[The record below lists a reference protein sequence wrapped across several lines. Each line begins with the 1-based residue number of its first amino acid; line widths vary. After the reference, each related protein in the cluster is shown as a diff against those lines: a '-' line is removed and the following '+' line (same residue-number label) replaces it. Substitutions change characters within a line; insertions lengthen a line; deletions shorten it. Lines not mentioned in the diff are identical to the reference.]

1 MAITDLGNLCGA
13 LEFSRTA
20 VKHGIKPILGLDAF
34 LATGSRLD
42 REQGGADNSLVL
54 LAQNDVGFKNLIQ
67 LSTAGYTE
75 GFHYRPRIDRQLLAD
90 HAAGLICLSGG
101 TLGELTEAV
110 LLEELDQ
117 AEKIA
122 RWYKGLFGTRY
133 FIELQDHEYQSEH
146 RATRT
151 LIELANKLE
160 IPTVASVSVR
170 YVQRRQAE
178 ALDLLSC
185 MLTAKFLSDPD
196 RDLEQQNTFFLQ
208 SPQEVQTRFSGLE
221 ASVLRTQEI
230 ADSVTFNLAD
240 HVKQTSLQ
248 YRPGDF
254 AADDLSVRQLM
265 HGEKQ
270 VARLGRIERPS
281 GRQTLFRVMRALG
294 IPPALSDQI
303 NELAAQQ
310 PAASVRELFG
320 HNLKLRTLKRLNPE
334 VREIVRLAEQ
344 VDGIAWEIEPDSGV
358 LVSQAEIAEQIPL
371 MRTARDGEL
380 VTQWS
385 LEDLQLAGYLQD
397 V

>member
-1 MAITDLGNLCGA
+1 MGTTIQTHNPIGGRKTDSFVHLHVHSQYSFQASVARIDSLVNQAVSSGMQAMAITDLGNLCGA

-208 SPQEVQTRFSGLE
+208 SPQEVQTRWWLDGTVAGVGE
-221 ASVLRTQEI
+221 W
-230 ADSVTFNLAD
+230 
-240 HVKQTSLQ
+240 
-248 YRPGDF
+248 GDGHCNRGRGTN
-254 AADDLSVRQLM
+254 A
-265 HGEKQ
+265 HG
-270 VARLGRIERPS
+270 
-281 GRQTLFRVMRALG
+281 
-294 IPPALSDQI
+294 
-303 NELAAQQ
+303 
-310 PAASVRELFG
+310 
-320 HNLKLRTLKRLNPE
+320 
-334 VREIVRLAEQ
+334 
-344 VDGIAWEIEPDSGV
+344 
-358 LVSQAEIAEQIPL
+358 
-371 MRTARDGEL
+371 
-380 VTQWS
+380 
-385 LEDLQLAGYLQD
+385 
-397 V
+397 